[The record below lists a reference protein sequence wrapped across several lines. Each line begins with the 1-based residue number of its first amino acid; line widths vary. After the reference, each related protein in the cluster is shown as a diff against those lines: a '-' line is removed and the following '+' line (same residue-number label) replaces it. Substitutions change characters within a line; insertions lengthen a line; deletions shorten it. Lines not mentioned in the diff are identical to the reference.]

1 MNRVYESYPG
11 PDDYA
16 AHVEEDGRVY
26 MRQRMARSWRR
37 NRRWLWHDIAV
48 PLVLT
53 RFALLLTGW
62 FSQYLAP
69 SLNYP
74 LGDAV
79 ARGWQF
85 SPHRLLD
92 IWGRW
97 DSGWY
102 LSIAQHGYQ
111 LSGDVQSVQ
120 SNIAFFP
127 LYPFLVRL
135 FALLVPAAWRT
146 RGTVLLVGVVLSNLF
161 LLAAL
166 VLLFKLV
173 LTMFDDD
180 AVARKSVL
188 YLLLFPT
195 SFFFSC
201 FYTESAFLL
210 LGVATFYLATK
221 RLWLPAAITGF
232 LLSLTRPL
240 GALILVPALWI
251 YFEGIHW
258 NWRKLGLKGASL
270 LLIPAGLLT

>member
-1 MNRVYESYPG
+1 
-11 PDDYA
+11 
-16 AHVEEDGRVY
+16 
-26 MRQRMARSWRR
+26 
-37 NRRWLWHDIAV
+37 
-48 PLVLT
+48 
-53 RFALLLTGW
+53 
-62 FSQYLAP
+62 
-69 SLNYP
+69 
-74 LGDAV
+74 
-79 ARGWQF
+79 
-85 SPHRLLD
+85 
-92 IWGRW
+92 
-97 DSGWY
+97 
-102 LSIAQHGYQ
+102 
-111 LSGDVQSVQ
+111 
-120 SNIAFFP
+120 
-127 LYPFLVRL
+127 
-135 FALLVPAAWRT
+135 
-146 RGTVLLVGVVLSNLF
+146 VGVVLSNLF

-270 LLIPAGLLT
+270 LLIPAGLLTYLLASASVTGDVLAPIRVQQAWNRQFAPPWATILAPASYVPYITPIEQLLTVGFLVGGLASLVVLPSAGYGLYALLSMVPILVSGTLDSSARYYVVLFPIFVVLARAGRQATIDRAIRVTAFTLQVLLMAAWSQFYWVA